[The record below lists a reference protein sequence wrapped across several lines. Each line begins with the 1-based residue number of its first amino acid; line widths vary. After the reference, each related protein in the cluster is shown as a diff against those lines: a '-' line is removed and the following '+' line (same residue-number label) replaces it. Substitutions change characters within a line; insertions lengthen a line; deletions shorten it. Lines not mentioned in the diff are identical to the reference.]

1 MLLRKLAEGCGV
13 QSERLA
19 YRAGFPKAIARG
31 VYFAESQRFSV
42 HNFAAAADVITDAAM
57 VGYKLSIVTTRSIM
71 AATSALVCGL

>member
-13 QSERLA
+13 QTGRLA
-19 YRAGFPKAIARG
+19 YRAGFPKAIAGG

-42 HNFAAAADVITDAAM
+42 HNFAAAANAGAAN